1 MLLSQSVRDNHKEK
15 LNDRLVGI
23 SRLLLSFGSLAWN
36 VNLDIISK
44 VRVYGV
50 LEIFNLR
57 SVVKGH
63 DVTIVNEDI
72 KSVLLRERVE
82 LILQVLSVLDVLLE
96 TEDCPLLEV
105 DGLAHDLSENVSVIE
120 ALASRLESS
129 W

>member
-105 DGLAHDLSENVSVIE
+105 DGLTHDLSENVSVIE

>member
-1 MLLSQSVRDNHKEK
+1 M
-15 LNDRLVGI
+15 NDRMVGI

-105 DGLAHDLSENVSVIE
+105 DGLAHDLSENVCVIE